1 MTMMLSPRRNGSGKK
16 AAGRRKTSELVP
28 SAWPVDDPSKF
39 HSLSSSTDLIGP
51 SRVYI
56 RKGNKGDLCQFAVSL
71 FLLGMGIGWGSRSRR
86 ATGLGR
92 AHACSPDVA
101 RLSPC
106 PSRRQVGLEPDDM
119 PREDEVRR

>member
-71 FLLGMGIGWGSRSRR
+71 FFAGDGNRVGKQVEQRVSY
-86 ATGLGR
+86 GR
-92 AHACSPDVA
+92 AAPQRWRACHPALLVA
-101 RLSPC
+101 KW
-106 PSRRQVGLEPDDM
+106 D
-119 PREDEVRR
+119 

>member
-71 FLLGMGIGWGSRSRR
+71 FFAGDGNRVGKQVEARNGSGTSTCMQPRRR
-86 ATGLGR
+86 APVTL
-92 AHACSPDVA
+92 PF
-101 RLSPC
+101 LSP
-106 PSRRQVGLEPDDM
+106 SGTRTGQYAA
-119 PREDEVRR
+119 EDEVRR

>member
-71 FLLGMGIGWGSRSRR
+71 FFAGDGNRVGKQVEARKRVWDEHMHAAHRSR
-86 ATGLGR
+86 AFHPALVVT
-92 AHACSPDVA
+92 
-101 RLSPC
+101 
-106 PSRRQVGLEPDDM
+106 E
-119 PREDEVRR
+119 